1 MDSSGVVSDL
11 EIESIDYIFP
21 NISLEDKNGGL
32 EVCLNNLFEEEK
44 N

>member
-1 MDSSGVVSDL
+1 MDSNGVVSDL
-11 EIESIDYIFP
+11 EIESIDYIFS
-21 NISLEDKNGGL
+21 NISIEEKNGVL

>member
-1 MDSSGVVSDL
+1 MDSNGVVSDL

-21 NISLEDKNGGL
+21 NISIEEKNEVL

>member
-1 MDSSGVVSDL
+1 MDSNGLVSDL

-21 NISLEDKNGGL
+21 NISLEDKNGGSGL
-32 EVCLNNLFEEEK
+32 CLNNLFEEKK